1 MNQKQQKKYN
11 KDKCRS
17 ESGNLINIRVFKKD
31 YTLNPSACASE
42 NDEYLGTIFRDLV
55 VTRDEST
62 ELSKNTTMNF
72 NDKKSTCKI
81 GNFYIL
87 FASLLIT
94 ILLFI
99 IISRYHYYYHVKHK

>member
-55 VTRDEST
+55 VTWWKYRAI
-62 ELSKNTTMNF
+62 KNTTMNF

>member
-42 NDEYLGTIFRDLV
+42 NDEYLGTTFRDLV
-55 VTRDEST
+55 VT
-62 ELSKNTTMNF
+62 
-72 NDKKSTCKI
+72 
-81 GNFYIL
+81 
-87 FASLLIT
+87 
-94 ILLFI
+94 
-99 IISRYHYYYHVKHK
+99 

>member
-17 ESGNLINIRVFKKD
+17 ESGNLINIGVFKKD

-55 VTRDEST
+55 VT
-62 ELSKNTTMNF
+62 
-72 NDKKSTCKI
+72 
-81 GNFYIL
+81 
-87 FASLLIT
+87 
-94 ILLFI
+94 
-99 IISRYHYYYHVKHK
+99 